1 MDNIEDHGPL
11 SDSLLPRV
19 RGVLIGSVAV
29 HPIVRDVA
37 RLRDGIAPKRLR
49 FDPEILNDT
58 SSNVAERERNRASIA
73 ILARAVRKI
82 RPPGLS
88 VPVDSSCGV
97 GVDHEVVACDD
108 KPGGLVLDE
117 DNAVR
122 VIRVQPV
129 IDIRL
134 ELKDNQDST
143 WTEVKQFG
151 YA

>member
-1 MDNIEDHGPL
+1 MEDIKEHSPL

-19 RGVLIGSVAV
+19 RRVLIGRIAV
-29 HPIVRDVA
+29 HSIVGDVA
-37 RLRDGIAPKRLR
+37 RLRNGITPKRLR
-49 FDPEILNDT
+49 LNSEIFDNTPSDVT
-58 SSNVAERERNRASIA
+58 ERERNRASIA
-73 ILARAVRKI
+73 ILARTVRKV